1 MFKKY
6 LGPYQYKYHS
16 ANYLSN
22 FAVSGPENIANPYTD
37 ERKINVV
44 IPISNTDFH
53 IFTFKKANEIPTA
66 RASMLVAMA
75 SKGMVLFLKP
85 FPLCHRRQKLHESCW
100 NPTTTKV

>member
-37 ERKINVV
+37 ERKN
-44 IPISNTDFH
+44 
-53 IFTFKKANEIPTA
+53 K
-66 RASMLVAMA
+66 
-75 SKGMVLFLKP
+75 
-85 FPLCHRRQKLHESCW
+85 RRYTYKQH
-100 NPTTTKV
+100 